1 MLIGVGLI
9 NLLVAGSNPAPDF
22 QGSSIGRITNMVE
35 IGPSRIR
42 KMPSCAETANVEFRS
57 SLKRSKAYCQ

>member
-35 IGPSRIR
+35 IEPMHPKDAFMR
-42 KMPSCAETANVEFRS
+42 
-57 SLKRSKAYCQ
+57 